1 MIHEPVFTSWHV
13 TRCHDMRLRYH
24 RSHVTLHMCHGGL
37 QSWELMMIVNP
48 NMTQLLRLGPRSEH
62 SESKPVLWDVRDQIE
77 CHLKPERG
85 EICGIMTGIT
95 QTPDRMNEWK
105 RREQDLVLPLQPE
118 FNWQGMKN
126 LPENLSPLGLIGL
139 IEEPTVRSLSQSA
152 SAIRGQLF
160 LRQEALRSRIDWPS
174 DQSRVDSFCW
184 QIKIFH
190 PTTQFIQLKCLA
202 RNFNNLTL
210 LCSTNRD

>member
-105 RREQDLVLPLQPE
+105 ESTTWSYHCCL
-118 FNWQGMKN
+118 N
-126 LPENLSPLGLIGL
+126 LIDKGWKIS
-139 IEEPTVRSLSQSA
+139 
-152 SAIRGQLF
+152 
-160 LRQEALRSRIDWPS
+160 SRIDRIDWGADCAVLVSICFCDKRTTLSETRSSQIPHWLAIRSIPS
-174 DQSRVDSFCW
+174 G
-184 QIKIFH
+184 
-190 PTTQFIQLKCLA
+190 QFLLA
-202 RNFNNLTL
+202 NKNISFNNSIHSIKMLRKKL
-210 LCSTNRD
+210 